1 MKPVMAWAI
10 VRTVL
15 GVAQIFGASFS
26 FVLLIQ
32 TGVNSLTLGA
42 IIITGLLTTISVL
55 LFGRRPASNKNN
67 EKD

>member
-1 MKPVMAWAI
+1 MKPVVAWAI

-15 GVAQIFGASFS
+15 GVAQVFGATLS
-26 FVLLIQ
+26 FVLLLQ

-42 IIITGLLTTISVL
+42 IIITGLLTTTSVL
-55 LFGRRPASNKNN
+55 LFGRRPASSKDD

>member
-1 MKPVMAWAI
+1 MAWAI

-15 GVAQIFGASFS
+15 GVAQVFGASFS